1 LIADTEFLQVAISWE
16 AQVQTAG
23 VEIVPV
29 RPRLPGA
36 PTADDFARA
45 MTGRSRVLCT
55 SSVQWTSGYRADLA
69 ALGDLCRARGVYL
82 VVDAVQE
89 LGACP
94 IDVRVSSVDVLVA
107 GGHKWLNAPFG
118 CGILYLAPRI
128 LAEREPA
135 SYGYLSLVEPKG
147 GWGEY
152 FRTESASPFSDW
164 RFVRT
169 AKRFEVG
176 GTSNYPGARPR
187 CDKSTSLGSSARLG
201 ARVVSPCEPRAARS
215 GITTFRCHNNPAEDR
230 ALLERLLEAKV
241 YLAMR
246 YTSGVGGIRV
256 STHFFNNQE
265 DIERL
270 IAVVKKSLSRP
281 DAGD

>member
-1 LIADTEFLQVAISWE
+1 
-16 AQVQTAG
+16 
-23 VEIVPV
+23 
-29 RPRLPGA
+29 
-36 PTADDFARA
+36 
-45 MTGRSRVLCT
+45 M
-55 SSVQWTSGYRADLA
+55 
-69 ALGDLCRARGVYL
+69 
-82 VVDAVQE
+82 
-89 LGACP
+89 
-94 IDVRVSSVDVLVA
+94 DVLVA

-152 FRTESASPFSDW
+152 FRTESASPFSDR

-169 AKRFEVG
+169 PKRFEVG
-176 GTSNYPGARPR
+176 GTSNYPGAVGLAA
-187 CDKSTSLGSSARLG
+187 SLRQINLIGVERIHAHILSLTEMLHEELARLG
-201 ARVVSPCEPRAARS
+201 ARVVSPREPRAARS
-215 GITTFRCHNNPAEDR
+215 GITSFRCHNNPAEDR

-270 IAVVKKSLSRP
+270 IAVVKKSLSGP
-281 DAGD
+281 DARD